1 MSKLQYANNWGG
13 LTAEH
18 KAFWDAMES
27 QYQPARGKAS
37 TVGGEIIRAMN
48 RIVYRFYNDGDTVSR
63 YFGGDYNYLVVCDE
77 FLLEKI
83 PNYSEMEGIRSTDEY
98 YEKVLA
104 HNTNETARYLMKHP
118 ELFEEPNDFDC
129 TEGGPKV
136 DYQDNYDDEGY
147 YEDFDDGD
155 VRCGF

>member
-1 MSKLQYANNWGG
+1 MLQYADNWGG
-13 LTAEH
+13 RTAEH
-18 KAFWDAMES
+18 NAFWEAMEA
-27 QYQPARGKAS
+27 QYQPVRGKAS

-48 RIVYRFYNDGDTVSR
+48 RIVYRFYNDGDTVNH
-63 YFGGDYNYLVVCDE
+63 YWGGDYNYLLVCDE
-77 FLLEKI
+77 FL
-83 PNYSEMEGIRSTDEY
+83 
-98 YEKVLA
+98 YEKVPSYERMNNLGRNPEKYEEVLA
-104 HNTNETARYLMKHP
+104 RNTNNVARYLMKHP

-136 DYQDNYDDEGY
+136 EYQDNYDDEGY